1 MLWEIS
7 VDFIPHVPN
16 MPFRQL
22 PITVPF
28 EVLALVHNEYV
39 AVIRGLR
46 EDWIQFPKYQRMNVD
61 KAMINND

>member
-39 AVIRGLR
+39 AAILGLK
-46 EDWIQFPKYQRMNVD
+46 EDWIQFPIYQGMNVD
-61 KAMINND
+61 KAMIKND

>member
-1 MLWEIS
+1 MLWETS
-7 VDFIPHVPN
+7 ADFTPHVPN

-39 AVIRGLR
+39 AAIRGLR
-46 EDWIQFPKYQRMNVD
+46 EDWI
-61 KAMINND
+61 